1 MAAARMWLLSLLTVS
16 VVCALAQTL
25 MPPGPVKGVGRL
37 VCGLALLCTVLS
49 PLPGLD
55 LAGGQRW
62 LEDWFAGLEEQKQA
76 LSRQAEEERK
86 VIIEEKY
93 AAYIVDKA
101 AQLGLTCTVRV
112 TCRTEED
119 GLCLPCRV
127 EVSGL
132 SGREEQEQLSQV
144 IRQDLG
150 VPLARQSYSSQNMVG
165 EALS

>member
-1 MAAARMWLLSLLTVS
+1 MAVIAVSLL
-16 VVCALAQTL
+16 CAVADAL
-25 MPPGPVKGVGRL
+25 MPAGAVRRVGKL
-37 VCGLALLCTVLS
+37 VCGLVLLGAVLS
-49 PLPGLD
+49 PVAGLD
-55 LAGGQRW
+55 VESGRQW
-62 LEDWFAGLEEQKQA
+62 LDGYLTSVRNRE
-76 LSRQAEEERK
+76 AELTETVESQMK
-86 VIIEEKY
+86 GIIEQEY